1 MKLSNLA
8 GKEIINLYDGARLG
22 MIGESE
28 LLIDI
33 ESGKVE
39 SIIVPTN
46 GTLINLFNRQKE
58 LIIPWRAIKK
68 VGNEVIIVELEE
80 AEENSRK
87 YSF

>member
-1 MKLSNLA
+1 MKLSSLA

-28 LLIDI
+28 LLIDL
-33 ESGKVE
+33 ESGRVD

-46 GTLINLFNRQKE
+46 GTLISFFNRQKD
-58 LIIPWRAIKK
+58 LVIPWRSIKK

-80 AEENSRK
+80 GNETLNRQSL
-87 YSF
+87 

>member
-28 LLIDI
+28 LLIDTQ
-33 ESGKVE
+33 SGRVE
-39 SIIVPTN
+39 SIIIPTS

-80 AEENSRK
+80 AVENSRK

>member
-22 MIGESE
+22 MIGESD
-28 LLIDI
+28 LLIDTQ
-33 ESGKVE
+33 SGRVE
-39 SIIVPTN
+39 SIIIPTS

-80 AEENSRK
+80 ATENSRK
-87 YSF
+87 YNF

>member
-28 LLIDI
+28 LLINS

-39 SIIVPTN
+39 SIIVPNN
-46 GTLINLFNRQKE
+46 GSLLTFFNRQKE

-80 AEENSRK
+80 NGGVGIKSHL
-87 YSF
+87 